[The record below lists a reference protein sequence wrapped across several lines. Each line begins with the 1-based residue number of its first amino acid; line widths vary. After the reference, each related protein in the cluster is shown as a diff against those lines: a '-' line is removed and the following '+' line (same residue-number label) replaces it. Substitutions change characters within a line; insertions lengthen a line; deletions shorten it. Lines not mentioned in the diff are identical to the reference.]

1 MRITWDDKAAEA
13 MRLAEVRK
21 RARKRLARVRG
32 ELPPLTKRQVS
43 IVVQMMVDAYEAAQ
57 TEAHYEADYTWA
69 RDAQMQHEKRCAV
82 SRRGVEARR
91 KKSARMAIRA
101 EFQAAQKAGKPVT
114 AKQLVKKHGA
124 SPATVYR
131 ALRGL
136 VKPPKR

>member
-1 MRITWDDKAAEA
+1 MKITWDDDGEAE
-13 MRLAEVRK
+13 RLAEIRK
-21 RARKRLARVRG
+21 RARKQLKLVRSKLPRLSKGQVTIVLRMTVSAYHAGWRDCVQEVRAS
-32 ELPPLTKRQVS
+32 E
-43 IVVQMMVDAYEAAQ
+43 DEEAA
-57 TEAHYEADYTWA
+57 YTH
-69 RDAQMQHEKRCAV
+69 AQRKYV

-91 KKSARMAIRA
+91 KKSAQMAIRA